1 MSHTA
6 AEVQEF
12 VFQALVSFGPE
23 PDEVTRDATLEAL
36 DIDSLDLTE
45 LGQLVEEKYGI
56 RLKPEDFEDVKT
68 VGEAV
73 DIIATK
79 V

>member
-1 MSHTA
+1 VSHTP

-12 VFQALVSFGPE
+12 VFEALVSFGPE

>member
-1 MSHTA
+1 VPHTV

-12 VFQALVSFGPE
+12 VFEALVSFGPE
-23 PDEVTRDATLEAL
+23 PDEVSRDATLEAL